1 MLYFVVAMAAAGFI
15 ALLMVLDSEVSKK
28 KNWALN
34 KGSFVFKLVRTEFAN
49 FTPPIIDRNKIR
61 R

>member
-28 KNWALN
+28 KKKN
-34 KGSFVFKLVRTEFAN
+34 
-49 FTPPIIDRNKIR
+49 
-61 R
+61 